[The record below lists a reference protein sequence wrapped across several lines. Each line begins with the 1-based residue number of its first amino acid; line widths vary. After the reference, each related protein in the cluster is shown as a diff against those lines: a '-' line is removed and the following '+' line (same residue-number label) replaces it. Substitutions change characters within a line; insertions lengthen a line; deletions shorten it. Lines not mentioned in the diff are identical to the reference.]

1 MNRKAVSILTAINI
15 ALFVLLLLAANL
27 YRSYKDD
34 FYADTNTLSRMSYA
48 LKQTQEI
55 ERHEKK
61 LNTAISE
68 YIEKRTFG
76 SIVDA
81 MTVISNLLES
91 NKIVPKGMSQLKD
104 KQSGM
109 ITVQLEESFSKTA
122 ECLEAIAN
130 CKKTLRIKDL
140 TMKMR
145 KGRLNT
151 VFVLEVDLE

>member
-15 ALFVLLLLAANL
+15 VLFVLLLLAANL
-27 YRSYKDD
+27 YGSYKDD

-55 ERHEKK
+55 EKHEKK

-81 MTVISNLLES
+81 MTVISNLLGS

-109 ITVQLEESFSKTA
+109 ITVQLEENFSKTA

-145 KGRLNT
+145 KRRLNT